1 MDRRAAWILGLVFG
15 GLFLCL
21 FAFMALAWIAVQSG
35 RGGNVMARAGGER
48 VGVVEVTGVITD
60 SKTTLRELREF
71 EEDPR
76 IRAVVVRI
84 DSPGGSVGP
93 SQEILEAMQRLQ
105 KKKHVLASMGSIA
118 ASGGF
123 YVAMGGEKVYANPG
137 TLTGSIG
144 VISQFPNVSGLLKWA
159 GVDMRTIT
167 AGKLKDA
174 GNPFR
179 EMSAEERSYFQA
191 MLDDVHAQFIGA
203 VVEARKLPEE
213 EVRKVADGRVFTGR
227 KAKELKLV
235 DELGGLQD
243 AVREAGKLAGIRGE
257 PRIEYPTKDRPLFRA
272 MFGDDAQA
280 LVHTLSTR
288 LGEVLSAPGP
298 RLLMPSPAA
307 GEP

>member
-21 FAFMALAWIAVQSG
+21 FAFMALAWIAIQGG
-35 RGGNVMARAGGER
+35 RGGNVMARAGGDR
-48 VGVVEVTGVITD
+48 VGVVEVTGVIGD
-60 SKTTLRELREF
+60 AKTTLKELREF
-71 EEDPR
+71 DEDPR

-84 DSPGGSVGP
+84 DSPGGAVGP
-93 SQEILEAMQRLQ
+93 SQELFEAMKRLRA
-105 KKKHVLASMGSIA
+105 KKHVLASMGSIA

-123 YVAMGGEKVYANPG
+123 YIAMGGEKVFANPG

-144 VISQFPNVSGLLKWA
+144 VISEFPNVSGLLKWA
-159 GVDMRTIT
+159 GVEMRTIT

-174 GNPFR
+174 GSPFR
-179 EMSAEERSYFQA
+179 EMSPEERSYFKD
-191 MLDDVHAQFIGA
+191 MLEDVHGQFIGA
-203 VVEARKLPEE
+203 VAESRKLSED

-243 AVREAGKLAGIRGE
+243 AVREAGKLAGMKGE
-257 PRIEYPTKDRPLFRA
+257 PRMEYPTKDRPLFRA
-272 MFGDDAQA
+272 MFGDEAQS
-280 LVHTLSTR
+280 LVHALSMR
-288 LGEVLSAPGP
+288 VGDVLSAPGP
-298 RLLMPSPAA
+298 RLLMPPPGS

>member
-21 FAFMALAWIAVQSG
+21 FLFMALAWIAIQGG
-35 RGGNVMARAGGER
+35 RGGNVMSRAGGDR
-48 VGVVEVTGVITD
+48 VGVVELTGVIAD
-60 SKTTLRELREF
+60 DKTFLKELREF
-71 EEDPR
+71 EEAPR
-76 IRAVVVRI
+76 IKAIVVRI

-93 SQEILEAMQRLQ
+93 SQEIFEGMRRVQ
-105 KKKHVLASMGSIA
+105 KKKHVLSSMGSIA

-123 YVAMGGEKVYANPG
+123 YIAMGGEKVFANPG

-144 VISQFPNVSGLLKWA
+144 VISEFPNVSGLLKWA

-174 GNPFR
+174 GSPFR
-179 EMSAEERSYFQA
+179 EMTSEERSYFQS
-191 MLDDVHAQFIGA
+191 MLEDVHGQFIGA
-203 VVEARKLPEE
+203 VAESRKLPAE

-227 KAKELKLV
+227 KAKDLKLV

-243 AVREAGKLAGIRGE
+243 AVREAGKLAGMRGE
-257 PRIEYPTKDRPLFRA
+257 PTIEYPARERPLFRA
-272 MFGDDAQA
+272 MFGDEAQS
-280 LVHTLSTR
+280 LVHALSNR
-288 LGEVLSAPGP
+288 AAEVLSTPAPQ
-298 RLLMPSPAA
+298 LLMPLPGS

>member
-21 FAFMALAWIAVQSG
+21 FMFMALAWIAIQSG
-35 RGGNVMARAGGER
+35 RSGNVIGRAGGDR
-48 VGVVEVTGVITD
+48 VGVVEVAGVIAD

-71 EEDPR
+71 SEDPR
-76 IRAVVVRI
+76 IRAIVVRI

-93 SQEILEAMQRLQ
+93 SQEIFEGMRRVQ
-105 KKKHVLASMGSIA
+105 KKKHVLSSMGSIA

-123 YVAMGGEKVYANPG
+123 YIAMGGEKVFANPG

-144 VISQFPNVSGLLKWA
+144 VISEFPNVSGLLKWA

-174 GNPFR
+174 GSPFR
-179 EMSAEERSYFQA
+179 EMTSEERSYFQS
-191 MLDDVHAQFIGA
+191 MLEDVHGQFIGA
-203 VVEARKLPEE
+203 VAESRKLPAE

-227 KAKELKLV
+227 KAKDLKLV

-243 AVREAGKLAGIRGE
+243 AVREAGKLAGMRGE
-257 PRIEYPTKDRPLFRA
+257 PTIEYPARERPLFRA
-272 MFGDDAQA
+272 MFGDEAQS
-280 LVHTLSTR
+280 LVHALSNR
-288 LGEVLSAPGP
+288 AAEVLSTPAPQ
-298 RLLMPSPAA
+298 LLMPLPGS

>member
-60 SKTTLRELREF
+60 SKTTLKELREF

-159 GVDMRTIT
+159 GVEMRTIT

-191 MLDDVHAQFIGA
+191 MLEDVHAQFIGA
-203 VVEARKLPEE
+203 VVESRKLPEE

-235 DELGGLQD
+235 DELGGLLD
-243 AVREAGKLAGIRGE
+243 AVREAGKLAGMRGE
-257 PRIEYPTKDRPLFRA
+257 PRIEYPSKDRPLFRA

-280 LVHTLSTR
+280 LVHALSTR

-298 RLLMPSPAA
+298 RLLMPSPAP

>member
-35 RGGNVMARAGGER
+35 RGGTVMSRAGGER
-48 VGVVEVTGVITD
+48 VGVVEVTGIITD

-71 EEDPR
+71 EENPR

-105 KKKHVLASMGSIA
+105 KQKHVVASMGSIA

-243 AVREAGKLAGIRGE
+243 AVREAGKLSGIRGE

-280 LVHTLSTR
+280 LVHTLATR

>member
-21 FAFMALAWIAVQSG
+21 FLFMALAWIAIQGG
-35 RGGNVMARAGGER
+35 RGGSVMSRAGGDR
-48 VGVVEVTGVITD
+48 VGVVEVTGVIGD
-60 SKTTLRELREF
+60 DKTFLKELREF
-71 EEDPR
+71 AEEPR
-76 IRAVVVRI
+76 IRAIVVRI
-84 DSPGGSVGP
+84 DSPGGAVGP
-93 SQEILEAMQRLQ
+93 SQEIFEAMRRVQ
-105 KKKHVLASMGSIA
+105 KTKHVLASMGSIA

-123 YVAMGGEKVYANPG
+123 YIAMGGEKVFANPG

-144 VISQFPNVSGLLKWA
+144 VISEFPNVSGLLHWA
-159 GVDMRTIT
+159 GVEMRTIT

-174 GNPFR
+174 GSPFR
-179 EMSAEERSYFQA
+179 EMSTEERSYFQA
-191 MLDDVHAQFIGA
+191 MLEDVHGQFIGA
-203 VVEARKLPEE
+203 VAEARNLPEA

-243 AVREAGKLAGIRGE
+243 AVREAGKLAGMRGE
-257 PRIEYPTKDRPLFRA
+257 PRIEYPAKDRPLFRA

-280 LVHTLSTR
+280 LVHALSTR
-288 LGEVLSAPGP
+288 IGEVLSAPGP
-298 RLLMPSPAA
+298 RLLMPTPGS

>member
-21 FAFMALAWIAVQSG
+21 FAFMALAWIAVQGG
-35 RGGNVMARAGGER
+35 RGGGMMGRAGGDR
-48 VGVVEVTGVITD
+48 VGVVEVTGVIAD
-60 SKTTLRELREF
+60 SKTTLKELREF

-93 SQEILEAMQRLQ
+93 SQEILGAMQRLQ
-105 KKKHVLASMGSIA
+105 KKKHVLSSMGSIA

-123 YVAMGGEKVYANPG
+123 YIAMGGEKVFANPG

-144 VISQFPNVSGLLKWA
+144 VISEFPNVSGLLKWA

-174 GNPFR
+174 GSPFR
-179 EMSAEERSYFQA
+179 DMSTEERSYFQA

-203 VVEARKLPEE
+203 VAEARKLPEA

-243 AVREAGKLAGIRGE
+243 AAREAGKMAGMQGE
-257 PRIEYPTKDRPLFRA
+257 PRLEYPSKDRPFFRA
-272 MFGDDAQA
+272 MFGDEAQS
-280 LVHTLSTR
+280 LVHSLSTR
-288 LGEVLSAPGP
+288 MGEALSSPGP
-298 RLLMPSPAA
+298 KLLMSVPAA
-307 GEP
+307 GDP

>member
-21 FAFMALAWIAVQSG
+21 FAFMALAWVAVQGG
-35 RGGNVMARAGGER
+35 RGGMMSRAGGER
-48 VGVVEVTGVITD
+48 VGVVEVTGVIAD
-60 SKTTLRELREF
+60 SKTALKELREF
-71 EEDPR
+71 EDDPR

-123 YVAMGGEKVYANPG
+123 YIAMGGEKIFANPG

-144 VISQFPNVSGLLKWA
+144 VISEFPNVSGLLKWA

-167 AGKLKDA
+167 AGRLKDA
-174 GNPFR
+174 GSPFR
-179 EMSAEERSYFQA
+179 DMSAEERSYFQS
-191 MLDDVHAQFIGA
+191 MLDDVHTQFIEA
-203 VVEARKLPEE
+203 VAESRKLPEDQ
-213 EVRKVADGRVFTGR
+213 VRKVADGRVFTGR
-227 KAKELKLV
+227 KAKDLKFV

-243 AVREAGKLAGIRGE
+243 AVREAGKLAGMKGE
-257 PRIEYPTKDRPLFRA
+257 PRIEYPSKERPLFRA
-272 MFGDDAQA
+272 MFGDEAQS
-280 LVHTLSTR
+280 LVHSLSTR
-288 LGEVLSAPGP
+288 VGEVLTTPGP
-298 RLLMPSPAA
+298 RLLMPTP

>member
-1 MDRRAAWILGLVFG
+1 MDRRAAWILGLLFG

-21 FAFMALAWIAVQSG
+21 FAFMALAWVAVQSG
-35 RGGNVMARAGGER
+35 RSGNIMARAGGDR
-48 VGVVEVTGVITD
+48 VGVVEVTGVIGD
-60 SKTTLRELREF
+60 DKIILRELREF
-71 EEDPR
+71 AEDPR

-93 SQEILEAMQRLQ
+93 SQEIFEAMRRLQ

-123 YVAMGGEKVYANPG
+123 YVAMGAEKVFANPG

-144 VISQFPNVSGLLKWA
+144 VISEFPNVTGFLRWA

-167 AGKLKDA
+167 AGKMKDA
-174 GNPFR
+174 GSPFR
-179 EMSAEERSYFQA
+179 EMTPDERAYLQA
-191 MLDDVHAQFIGA
+191 MLNDVHDQFIAA
-203 VVEARKLPEE
+203 VVESRKLSDE

-243 AVREAGKLAGIRGE
+243 AVREAGKLAGLKGE
-257 PRIEYPTKDRPLFRA
+257 PRMEYPSKERPLFRA
-272 MFGDDAQA
+272 MFGDEAQS
-280 LVHTLSTR
+280 LVHALAAR
-288 LGEVLSAPGP
+288 VAEVLAAPGP
-298 RLLMPSPAA
+298 RLLMPSPGA

>member
-21 FAFMALAWIAVQSG
+21 FAFMALAWIAIQGG
-35 RGGNVMARAGGER
+35 RGGNIMARAGGDR
-48 VGVVEVTGVITD
+48 VGVVEVTGIIGD
-60 SKTTLRELREF
+60 SKTTVKELREF
-71 EEDPR
+71 GEDPR

-93 SQEILEAMQRLQ
+93 SQEILEGMQTLR

-123 YVAMGGEKVYANPG
+123 YIAMGGEKIFANPG

-144 VISQFPNVSGLLKWA
+144 VISEFPNVSGLLKWA

-174 GNPFR
+174 GSPFR
-179 EMSAEERSYFQA
+179 EMSTEERSYFQA
-191 MLDDVHAQFIGA
+191 MLDDVHGQFIGA
-203 VVEARKLPEE
+203 VAESRKLPED
-213 EVRKVADGRVFTGR
+213 EVKKIADGRVFTGR
-227 KAKELKLV
+227 KAKDLKLV

-243 AVREAGKLAGIRGE
+243 AVREAGRLAGIRGE
-257 PRIEYPTKDRPLFRA
+257 PRIEYPTKERPFFRA
-272 MFGDDAQA
+272 MFGDDAQS
-280 LVHTLSTR
+280 LVHALSTR
-288 LGEVLSAPGP
+288 FGEVLAAPGP
-298 RLLMPSPAA
+298 KLLMPSPGA

>member
-21 FAFMALAWIAVQSG
+21 FAFMALAWIAVQGG
-35 RGGNVMARAGGER
+35 RGGGMMGRAGGDR
-48 VGVVEVTGVITD
+48 VGVVEVTGVIAD

-93 SQEILEAMQRLQ
+93 SQEILGAMQRLQ

-123 YVAMGGEKVYANPG
+123 YIAMGGEKVFANPG

-144 VISQFPNVSGLLKWA
+144 VISEFPNVSGLLKWA
-159 GVDMRTIT
+159 GVEMRTIT
-167 AGKLKDA
+167 AGKLKDS
-174 GNPFR
+174 GSPFR
-179 EMSAEERSYFQA
+179 EMSTEERSYFQS

-203 VVEARKLPEE
+203 VAEARKLPEA
-213 EVRKVADGRVFTGR
+213 EVRKIADGRVFTGR

-243 AVREAGKLAGIRGE
+243 AAREAGKMAGMQGE
-257 PRIEYPTKDRPLFRA
+257 PRLEYPSKDRPFFRA
-272 MFGDDAQA
+272 MFGDEAQS
-280 LVHTLSTR
+280 LVHSLSTR
-288 LGEVLSAPGP
+288 MGEALSSPGP
-298 RLLMPSPAA
+298 KLLMSVPAA
-307 GEP
+307 GDP

>member
-35 RGGNVMARAGGER
+35 RGGNVMSRAGGER
-48 VGVVEVTGVITD
+48 VGVVEVTGIITD

-71 EEDPR
+71 EENPR

-105 KKKHVLASMGSIA
+105 KQKHVLASMGSIA

-159 GVDMRTIT
+159 GVEMRTIT

>member
-1 MDRRAAWILGLVFG
+1 AGRGVDRLDAVRMAGRAAWILGLVFG

-21 FAFMALAWIAVQSG
+21 FAFMALAWIAVQGG
-35 RGGNVMARAGGER
+35 RGGVMGRAGGDR
-48 VGVVEVTGVITD
+48 VGVVEVTGVIAD

-71 EEDPR
+71 EEEPR

-105 KKKHVLASMGSIA
+105 KKKHVLAIMGSIA

-123 YVAMGGEKVYANPG
+123 YIAMGGEKIFANPG

-144 VISQFPNVSGLLKWA
+144 VISEFPNVTGLLKWA

-174 GNPFR
+174 GSPFR
-179 EMSAEERSYFQA
+179 EMSSEERSYFQA
-191 MLDDVHAQFIGA
+191 MLDDVHGQFIAA
-203 VVEARKLPEE
+203 VAESRKLPEDQI
-213 EVRKVADGRVFTGR
+213 RKVADGRVFTGR
-227 KAKELKLV
+227 KAKDLKLV
-235 DELGGLQD
+235 DELGGLPD

-257 PRIEYPTKDRPLFRA
+257 PRIEYPTKDRPFFR
-272 MFGDDAQA
+272 
-280 LVHTLSTR
+280 
-288 LGEVLSAPGP
+288 
-298 RLLMPSPAA
+298 
-307 GEP
+307 

>member
-21 FAFMALAWIAVQSG
+21 FLFMALAWIAIQGG
-35 RGGNVMARAGGER
+35 RGGNVMARAGGDR
-48 VGVVEVTGVITD
+48 VGVVEVVGVIGD
-60 SKTTLRELREF
+60 DKTFLKELREF
-71 EEDPR
+71 EEDSR
-76 IRAVVVRI
+76 IRAIVVRI
-84 DSPGGSVGP
+84 DSPGGAVGP
-93 SQEILEAMQRLQ
+93 SQEIFEAMRRVQ
-105 KKKHVLASMGSIA
+105 KTKHVLASMGSIA

-123 YVAMGGEKVYANPG
+123 YVAMGGEKVFANPG

-144 VISQFPNVSGLLKWA
+144 VISEFPNVSGLLKWA
-159 GVDMRTIT
+159 GVEMRTIT

-174 GNPFR
+174 GSPFR
-179 EMSAEERSYFQA
+179 EMSAEERTYFQA
-191 MLDDVHAQFIGA
+191 MLEDVHGQFIGA
-203 VVEARKLPEE
+203 VAEARKLPEA

-227 KAKELKLV
+227 KARELKLV

-272 MFGDDAQA
+272 MFGEDAQS
-280 LVHTLSTR
+280 LVHALSTR

-298 RLLMPSPAA
+298 RLLMPTPGA
-307 GEP
+307 GDP

>member
-21 FAFMALAWIAVQSG
+21 FAFMALAWIAIQGG
-35 RGGNVMARAGGER
+35 RGGNVMARAGGDR
-48 VGVVEVTGVITD
+48 VGVVEVTGVIAD
-60 SKTTLRELREF
+60 AKTTLKELREF

-123 YVAMGGEKVYANPG
+123 YIAMGGEKIYSNPG

-144 VISQFPNVSGLLKWA
+144 VISEFPNVSGLLKWA

-174 GNPFR
+174 GSPFR
-179 EMSAEERSYFQA
+179 EMSSEERSYFQA
-191 MLDDVHAQFIGA
+191 MLDDVHGQFIVA
-203 VVEARKLPEE
+203 VAESRKLPEE
-213 EVRKVADGRVFTGR
+213 EIRKVADGRVFTGR
-227 KAKELKLV
+227 KAKDLKLV

-272 MFGDDAQA
+272 MFGDEAQS
-280 LVHTLSTR
+280 LVHVLSTR

-298 RLLMPSPAA
+298 KLLMPSPGA

>member
-21 FAFMALAWIAVQSG
+21 FAFMALAWVAVQSG
-35 RGGNVMARAGGER
+35 RGGNVMARAGGDR
-48 VGVVEVTGVITD
+48 VGVVEVTGVIGD
-60 SKTTLRELREF
+60 DKTTLRELREF
-71 EEDPR
+71 AEDAR
-76 IRAVVVRI
+76 IRAIVVRI

-93 SQEILEAMQRLQ
+93 SQEIFEAMRRLQ

-123 YVAMGGEKVYANPG
+123 YIAMGAEKVFANPG

-144 VISQFPNVSGLLKWA
+144 VISEFPNVTGLLKWA

-174 GNPFR
+174 GSPFR
-179 EMSAEERSYFQA
+179 EMTADERSYLQS
-191 MLDDVHAQFIGA
+191 MLDDVHGQFIAA
-203 VVEARKLPEE
+203 VAESRKLPED
-213 EVRKVADGRVFTGR
+213 EVRRVADGRVFTGR

-243 AVREAGKLAGIRGE
+243 AVREAGTLAGLKGE
-257 PRIEYPTKDRPLFRA
+257 PRIEYPSRERPLFRA
-272 MFGDDAQA
+272 LFGEEAQT
-280 LVHTLSTR
+280 LVHALATR
-288 LGEVLSAPGP
+288 AAEVLAAPGP
-298 RLLMPSPAA
+298 RLLMPAPGA
-307 GEP
+307 GDP

>member
-35 RGGNVMARAGGER
+35 RGGMVLSRGGEP
-48 VGVVEVTGVITD
+48 VGVVEVTGVIAD
-60 SKTTLRELREF
+60 GKTTLKELRDF
-71 EEDPR
+71 ADDPR
-76 IRAVVVRI
+76 IKAVVVRI

-93 SQEILEAMQRLQ
+93 SQEIYEAMKRLRAR
-105 KKKHVLASMGSIA
+105 KHVLASMGSIA

-123 YVAMGGEKVYANPG
+123 YIAMGGEKVFANPG

-144 VISQFPNVSGLLKWA
+144 VISEFPNVSGLLKWA

-174 GNPFR
+174 GSPFR
-179 EMSAEERSYFQA
+179 EMTGEERSYFQA
-191 MLDDVHAQFIGA
+191 MLEDVHGQFIAA
-203 VVEARKLPEE
+203 VAESRNLSEE
-213 EVRKVADGRVFTGR
+213 EVRRIADGRVFTGR
-227 KAKELKLV
+227 KAKELKMV

-243 AVREAGKLAGIRGE
+243 TVREAGKLAGIRGE

-272 MFGDDAQA
+272 LFGEEAQS
-280 LVHTLSTR
+280 LVHAFSVR
-288 LGEVLSAPGP
+288 AGEVLSAPGP
-298 RLLMPSPAA
+298 RFLMPAPEA
-307 GEP
+307 GDP

>member
-21 FAFMALAWIAVQSG
+21 FAFMALAWIAIQGG
-35 RGGNVMARAGGER
+35 RGGGFMSRAGGDR
-48 VGVVEVTGVITD
+48 VGVVEVTGVIGD

-93 SQEILEAMQRLQ
+93 SQEILEAMQNLR

-123 YVAMGGEKVYANPG
+123 YIAMGGEKIYANPG

-144 VISQFPNVSGLLKWA
+144 VISEFPNVTGLLKWA

-174 GNPFR
+174 GSPFR

-191 MLDDVHAQFIGA
+191 MLDDVHGQFIGA
-203 VVEARKLPEE
+203 VAESRKLSEE

-227 KAKELKLV
+227 KAKDLKMV

-257 PRIEYPTKDRPLFRA
+257 PRIEYPSKDRPLFRT
-272 MFGDDAQA
+272 MFGDEAQS
-280 LVHTLSTR
+280 LVHALSIR
-288 LGEVLSAPGP
+288 FGEVLAAPGP
-298 RLLMPSPAA
+298 RLLMPSAA
-307 GEP
+307 PGEP